1 MFTLVLS
8 MCPSFWNPMN
18 FLLVS
23 YLTMQYFQV
32 GCVLEQPPHP
42 IMNVSIQAE
51 LGNSE
56 YYTGLTAPA
65 KTQLYVIASNAYT
78 QHALFDGAWAFS
90 THPLSQ

>member
-1 MFTLVLS
+1 
-8 MCPSFWNPMN
+8 MN

-32 GCVLEQPPHP
+32 GCVLEQPPHL

-78 QHALFDGAWAFS
+78 RVVTSIRPVEPSATGIKIFDRQKY
-90 THPLSQ
+90 LS